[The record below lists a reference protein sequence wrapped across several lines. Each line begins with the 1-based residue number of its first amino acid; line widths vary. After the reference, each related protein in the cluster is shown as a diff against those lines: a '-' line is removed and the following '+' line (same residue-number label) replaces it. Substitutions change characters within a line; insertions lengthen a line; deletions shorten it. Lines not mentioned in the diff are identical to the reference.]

1 MITVIATMTVKPG
14 KMQVFL
20 DGWAE
25 LVLEYRKE
33 EGCFSYNV
41 YQDMNYP
48 NLCYMIGQ
56 WEDEKAYQKHL
67 DGPHYQ
73 KAYNGSIGMLV
84 KEPEKSFSTLA
95 I

>member
-1 MITVIATMTVKPG
+1 MIMVIATMTVKPG
-14 KMQVFL
+14 KVSVFL
-20 DGWAE
+20 EGWAE
-25 LVLEYRKE
+25 LVVEYRKE
-33 EGCFSYNV
+33 EGCIFYNV
-41 YQDMNYP
+41 YQDIHYP

-56 WEDEKAYQKHL
+56 WDSEEAYQKHL